1 MLIKVLCHRLIGGS
15 LPVDNGKN
23 GGLRPFH
30 VGFAFLDMEVL
41 TIFYTL
47 HSCSGLLLNRLAD
60 LFYLT

>member
-1 MLIKVLCHRLIGGS
+1 M
-15 LPVDNGKN
+15 DNGKN

-30 VGFAFLDMEVL
+30 IGFAFLDMEVL